1 MLLFLYEYSWT
12 DADKAVSTIPTDS
25 HGGKVGVRMLGKV
38 MYVKDAQTV
47 IRMYESLKEH
57 RCCPSLRPVKNGVR
71 LNYFEDVWVYCD
83 NGERVR
89 A

>member
-38 MYVKDAQTV
+38 MKIDSAEKVA
-47 IRMYESLKEH
+47 RMYDSLVRH
-57 RCCPSLRPVKNGVR
+57 RCAPSVHHCKAGIR
-71 LNYFEDVWVYCD
+71 LNYFESL
-83 NGERVR
+83 ER
-89 A
+89 

>member
-38 MYVKDAQTV
+38 MKVDNAEKVA
-47 IRMYESLKEH
+47 RMYDSLVRH
-57 RCCPSLRPVKNGVR
+57 RCAPSAHYCKAGIR
-71 LNYFEDVWVYCD
+71 LNYFESL
-83 NGERVR
+83 ER
-89 A
+89 

>member
-38 MYVKDAQTV
+38 MKIDSAEKVA
-47 IRMYESLKEH
+47 RMYDSLVRH
-57 RCCPSLRPVKNGVR
+57 NCVPSVHHCKAGIR
-71 LNYFEDVWVYCD
+71 LNYFESL
-83 NGERVR
+83 ER
-89 A
+89 

>member
-38 MYVKDAQTV
+38 MKVDNAEKVA
-47 IRMYESLKEH
+47 RMYDSLVRH
-57 RCCPSLRPVKNGVR
+57 RCAPSVYHCKAGIR
-71 LNYFEDVWVYCD
+71 LNYFESL
-83 NGERVR
+83 ER
-89 A
+89 

>member
-38 MYVKDAQTV
+38 MKVDNAEKVA
-47 IRMYESLKEH
+47 RMYDSLVRH
-57 RCCPSLRPVKNGVR
+57 RCAPYVHHCKAGIR
-71 LNYFEDVWVYCD
+71 LNYFESL
-83 NGERVR
+83 ER
-89 A
+89 

>member
-38 MYVKDAQTV
+38 MKVDNAEKVA
-47 IRMYESLKEH
+47 RMYDSLVRH
-57 RCCPSLRPVKNGVR
+57 SCAPSVHHCKAGIR
-71 LNYFEDVWVYCD
+71 LNYFESL
-83 NGERVR
+83 ER
-89 A
+89 

>member
-38 MYVKDAQTV
+38 MKIDSAEKVT
-47 IRMYESLKEH
+47 RMYDSLVRH
-57 RCCPSLRPVKNGVR
+57 HCDPSVHHCKAGIR
-71 LNYFEDVWVYCD
+71 LNYFESL
-83 NGERVR
+83 ER
-89 A
+89 